1 MFYFYLFALIV
12 GGVLLAAA
20 ALLGG
25 DHDAE
30 AGDLSHGDLDHGVES
45 HGKHIGEVPAD
56 VGGLL
61 WILRSMRFWTFFL
74 AFFGLTG
81 LTLGGLG
88 LVDSRAIVGLLAV
101 GMGLVCG
108 YGAAKIIHAL
118 TVSDTANSVNASEYI
133 GKTARVLVAMNA
145 SQTGKV
151 RVDAKGTTVDLL
163 AKGQLGAAFNVNDHV
178 YIVEIHGTTAYVA
191 RELKTSGLSKT

>member
-1 MFYFYLFALIV
+1 MSYFYLFALIV

-25 DHDAE
+25 DHDAD
-30 AGDLSHGDLDHGVES
+30 AGDISHGDLDHGVDG
-45 HGKHIGEVPAD
+45 HGKHVGDVPAD

-61 WILRSMRFWTFFL
+61 WILGSMRFWTFFL

-88 LVDSRAIVGLLAV
+88 LVESKAIVGILALA
-101 GMGLVCG
+101 MGFVCG
-108 YGAAKIIHAL
+108 FGAARIIHQL
-118 TVSDTANSVNASEYI
+118 TVSDTANAVNASEYI

-145 SQTGKV
+145 AQTGKI
-151 RVDAKGTTVDLL
+151 RVEAKGTTIDLL
-163 AKGQLGAAFNVNDHV
+163 AKGQLGATFNVNDHV
-178 YIVEIHGTTAYVA
+178 VVVEIHGTTAYVA
-191 RELKTSGLSKT
+191 RELKSNPNS

>member
-1 MFYFYLFALIV
+1 MVYFYLFALIV

-25 DHDAE
+25 DHEAD
-30 AGDLSHGDLDHGVES
+30 AGDISHGDLDHGIEA
-45 HGKHIGEVPAD
+45 HGKHIGDVPGD
-56 VGGLL
+56 IGGLV
-61 WILRSMRFWTFFL
+61 WILKSMRFWTFFL

-88 LVDSRAIVGLLAV
+88 LVESKALVGVLAV

-108 YGAAKIIHAL
+108 FGAAKIIHHL
-118 TVSDTANSVNASEYI
+118 TVSDTANAVNASGYI

-145 SQTGKV
+145 AQTGKV
-151 RVDAKGTTVDLL
+151 RLEAKGTTIDLL
-163 AKGQLGAAFNVNDHV
+163 AKGQLGASFNVNDHV
-178 YIVEIHGTTAYVA
+178 VIVEIHGTTAYVA
-191 RELKTSGLSKT
+191 RELSSKANA